1 MLRTARSTILELDAS
16 SPLDDNTNGR
26 LVHIYSALHGHDG
39 LSDNTFGG
47 VIGVRKGAF
56 SIRRTT
62 ESYQWIEHESEEETR
77 ISSTHVKRVRSYSY
91 NKRWRTSSPAYLSG
105 PGAPHNPTPR
115 LEPGVVTTLAEDLTL
130 DNGVVVPSELLAQ
143 LKEPWIQVP
152 LNAHASGG
160 MPAGVAI
167 APLADSNDG
176 ARSLYLP
183 ISGVSLNEFGRR
195 ADSMPPRVR
204 LPREVE
210 STLNFERIGTER
222 PPLPTLVLPPKPVV
236 GDARVTFHEQLI
248 PPEGVSIIAQQASHG
263 RLMPWSAPRTG
274 LQLFALVSG
283 RHSAS
288 AMLRQLGQRHA
299 RAKWLRR
306 ALGAS
311 LMCAGV
317 YLSLEWLPSLVAI
330 APLIG
335 RTVAPLAAAA
345 TGVAAVA
352 SGLSAS
358 TLVIGAAWVRFRPI
372 KGLAMLTLAISAF
385 KVVTSERL
393 HSPAEAKL
401 MPQDSA

>member
-274 LQLFALVSG
+274 TPPPPCCDSWASGTRAPSGYGAPSVPASCAL
-283 RHSAS
+283 AS
-288 AMLRQLGQRHA
+288 TSRSNGCR
-299 RAKWLRR
+299 RWWRLRR
-306 ALGAS
+306 SSVGRLHRSPRRPPASPPSPAAS
-311 LMCAGV
+311 LPP
-317 YLSLEWLPSLVAI
+317 PS
-330 APLIG
+330 
-335 RTVAPLAAAA
+335 
-345 TGVAAVA
+345 
-352 SGLSAS
+352 
-358 TLVIGAAWVRFRPI
+358 
-372 KGLAMLTLAISAF
+372 
-385 KVVTSERL
+385 
-393 HSPAEAKL
+393 
-401 MPQDSA
+401 